1 MLNERDKAMV
11 HILTFFRNRMAAVNK
26 HNVNRVKEL
35 ISTHEISVSELVDRY
50 VKFVYE
56 NS

>member
-1 MLNERDKAMV
+1 MTDDRDKAMLI
-11 HILTFFRNRMAAVNK
+11 ILGFFRHKMAVMTK
-26 HNVNRVKEL
+26 GNVSHIKEL